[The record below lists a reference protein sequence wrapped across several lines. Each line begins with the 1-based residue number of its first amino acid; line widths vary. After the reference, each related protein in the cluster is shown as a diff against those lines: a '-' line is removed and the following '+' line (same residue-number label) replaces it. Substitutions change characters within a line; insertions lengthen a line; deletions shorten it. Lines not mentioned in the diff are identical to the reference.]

1 MKKELT
7 FVAKS
12 CYNHD
17 NTVFD
22 SDRYAL
28 LVINQC
34 INHLE
39 ENGMVEA
46 ADELKSYFGV
56 E

>member
-1 MKKELT
+1 MRKELT
-7 FVAKS
+7 FLAKS

-17 NTVFD
+17 NTVLD
-22 SDRYAL
+22 TDRYAV

-34 INHLE
+34 ITYLE
-39 ENGMVEA
+39 ENDMVDA